1 MSDTRADVPTIT
13 SNWRQVSA
21 AGDRLLLAVHFESG
35 RDEAGFADLS
45 AGLPGFRMLESQPAH
60 HPAGLPGQVEPARYL
75 DAWIDELAS
84 RVDRVDGVLGY
95 CAGSGLAGKLVAR
108 LADAGLGRA
117 RLIAFDPL
125 EVNAALLRE
134 EYRVAV
140 DALAGQADPAM
151 VAEARSVADER
162 VGTLAELA
170 ASMYRTHGTL
180 CVAACRRLGVS
191 DAFQNQLRQRFGT
204 YLGYLVA
211 AAADTAAP
219 SGVDSLV
226 VRSRPG
232 GAGPA
237 ISRGSVVFDVTP
249 AALLADPAVARFAL
263 EAMTRP

>member
-1 MSDTRADVPTIT
+1 MSDTRADVPTT
-13 SNWRQVSA
+13 RSNWRQVSA

-35 RDEAGFADLS
+35 RDQAGLADLS
-45 AGLPGFRMLESQPAH
+45 AGLPGFRMLESQPAY

-75 DAWIDELAS
+75 DAWVDELTS
-84 RVDRVDGVLGY
+84 HVDRVDGVLGY

-140 DALAGQADPAM
+140 DALAGQADPAI
-151 VAEARSVADER
+151 VAEARGVADER
-162 VGTLAELA
+162 VGTVVELA
-170 ASMYRTHGTL
+170 ASMYRAHGTL
-180 CVAACRRLGVS
+180 CAAACRRLGVS
-191 DAFQNQLRQRFGT
+191 DAFQNQLRQRFGS

-211 AAADTAAP
+211 AADAAAP

-226 VRSRPG
+226 VRSRSG

-237 ISRGSVVFDVTP
+237 NSRGSVVFDVAP
-249 AALLADPAVARFAL
+249 AALLADRAVAQFVG